1 MTSQQHLYINLKSRK
16 DRNTET
22 IRELK
27 SIGLKPNRFEAIKH
41 DKGIIGCTKSH
52 LEAIKLARTNDWPYV
67 AIFEDD
73 VKFLKPKATRK
84 LMNKYADSRFLSY
97 DVLLLGGNNAGKYDR
112 ISKDLIKVSKV
123 FTTTAY
129 IVKKH
134 YYDTLIENL
143 QEAYDLL
150 VANDGDRQYSLDVW
164 WHRLQEQDT
173 WLMLTPL
180 NVVQRADYSDIEDR
194 DVDYE
199 KIMRKL

>member
-1 MTSQQHLYINLKSRK
+1 MNQHLYINLESRK

-52 LEAIKLARTNDWPYV
+52 LEVIKLARTNDWPYV

-129 IVKKH
+129 
-134 YYDTLIENL
+134 
-143 QEAYDLL
+143 DLL

-164 WHRLQEQDT
+164 WHRLQAEDT